1 VNGYF
6 HDGMIF
12 GVISWK
18 FILAMVLLVL
28 GVLIIGCGVN
38 VCWVRFARRKAQ
50 GPPRTPDR
58 Q

>member
-1 VNGYF
+1 MNGYF

-28 GVLIIGCGVN
+28 GVFIIGCAAN
-38 VCWVRFARRKAQ
+38 VCWLRFGRRLGAK
-50 GPPRTPDR
+50 PPRSPD
-58 Q
+58 

>member
-1 VNGYF
+1 MKGYF

-38 VCWVRFARRKAQ
+38 VCWVRFARRKVQ
-50 GPPRTPDR
+50 EPPRTPDH